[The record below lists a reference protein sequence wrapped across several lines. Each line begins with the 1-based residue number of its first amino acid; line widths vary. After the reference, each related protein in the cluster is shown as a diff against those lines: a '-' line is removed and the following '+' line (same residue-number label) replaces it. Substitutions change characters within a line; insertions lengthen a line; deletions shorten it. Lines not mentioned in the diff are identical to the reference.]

1 MRVLVVQ
8 GRDAPRRP
16 AALLTQA
23 EGLFL
28 PQARC
33 SLGTVPPP
41 PLILPPLRR
50 RRGRAPATRP
60 RRTEQRTQDGVG
72 PRPGTD
78 GRARLGESR
87 TLPPRGPCSKHQP
100 QKSRKPS
107 SFDITNRHSRTR
119 PHVPQTAAASHPE
132 LALSAGGGGASSPA
146 GKEPHDTRGVTQA
159 GRTRARRLIPHS
171 PTIPM
176 ARGAGPRQGVVTRV
190 LRGAPGAPNNRALC
204 LTPQSRLHRRSSDQ
218 QATAPPR
225 LRQSQKTERKK
236 RLHHASRSCFPLARD
251 IPQRL
256 ECHWAGA

>member
-1 MRVLVVQ
+1 MPPRL
-8 GRDAPRRP
+8 DHAAPN
-16 AALLTQA
+16 
-23 EGLFL
+23 
-28 PQARC
+28 
-33 SLGTVPPP
+33 
-41 PLILPPLRR
+41 
-50 RRGRAPATRP
+50 RGRKTVWGPGPA
-60 RRTEQRTQDGVG
+60 Q
-72 PRPGTD
+72 TD
-78 GRARLGESR
+78 AHGWGRA
-87 TLPPRGPCSKHQP
+87 GPCHPVDPVASTSH
-100 QKSRKPS
+100 RRAG
-107 SFDITNRHSRTR
+107 NRRHSTSPIAILELARTS
-119 PHVPQTAAASHPE
+119 PQTAAASHPE